1 MIDRCEQA
9 IKLIRAK
16 DNRVP
21 VMKFLYNRTS
31 LVASNSNDLAI
42 NKSPLQAHSIFNATF
57 KLNAP
62 KNASLKNPGL
72 KMLPKRV
79 KDVAQSL
86 GINSE
91 FLFEKMR
98 TKELNA
104 QITDQ
109 IKFGMETETSK
120 GEILIQTNTVPL
132 PLIEMAEMGTQ
143 TADFK
148 CGPCVE
154 RKKRIMVNEHSQT
167 FIRGVSIGVQTNE
180 KDYREPIVE
189 LLSRMTAAQ
198 LVAIKDFANFV
209 NEPRPRNT
217 EEMYKA
223 REKLMDI
230 YSLSQRD
237 ADAVRSAEDNHID
250 DTPLIDQQRFRGR
263 DSSMFGDGPSR
274 DFDRRSRS
282 PRFNNGNNIG
292 DRSSFGRNFES
303 NDFGNVRNNMM
314 DDRQRFMMDGRF
326 RGMDPQQDDEE
337 IERQR
342 YIQMERQRELELEMD
357 QRRYDEQMELER
369 NARLAIQAS
378 LQQRPNQMPI
388 DDDFRFREQEERD
401 VEMQRSNIFNMGRS
415 GGGGGGGSSG
425 GGGSGGVG
433 ALPVG
438 GTINKR
444 GRGAFRENFRGGNR
458 GNRR

>member
-42 NKSPLQAHSIFNATF
+42 NKSPLQAHSIFNATY

-62 KNASLKNPGL
+62 SNASLKNPGL
-72 KMLPKRV
+72 KMLPRRV

-132 PLIEMAEMGTQ
+132 PLVDVVEMGTQ

-148 CGPCVE
+148 CEPCFE
-154 RKKRIMVNEHSQT
+154 RNKRIMVNEHSQT
-167 FIRGVSIGVQTNE
+167 FFRGISIGVQTNE

-209 NEPRPRNT
+209 NEPHPRNT
-217 EEMYKA
+217 EEIYKA
-223 REKLMDI
+223 RERLMDI

-237 ADAVRSAEDNHID
+237 ADAVRAAEDNHID

-263 DSSMFGDGPSR
+263 DSMFGDGPSR

-282 PRFNNGNNIG
+282 PRFNGNNMG
-292 DRSSFGRNFES
+292 ERSGFGRNFES
-303 NDFGNVRNNMM
+303 NDFGNSRNNMM

-326 RGMDPQQDDEE
+326 RGMDAQQDDEE

-357 QRRYDEQMELER
+357 QRRYDEQKELER
-369 NARLAIQAS
+369 NARLALQAS

-388 DDDFRFREQEERD
+388 DDDFRFREQEERE
-401 VEMQRSNIFNMGRS
+401 VEIQRGNIFNIGR
-415 GGGGGGGSSG
+415 GGGGGGG
-425 GGGSGGVG
+425 GGVG
-433 ALPVG
+433 APPVG

-444 GRGAFRENFRGGNR
+444 GRGAFRDNFRGGNR